1 MDNQRG
7 PNAGHD
13 ILGTMESAPRFLTI
27 SDVADVLNVSVRQVR
42 ALLASGDLLG
52 IQIGGRG
59 EWRIENVQLETYID
73 EQYQAAEQRRR
84 ASERVSEV
92 GGDDHDRV
100 EHQDPPAS

>member
-1 MDNQRG
+1 MAN
-7 PNAGHD
+7 
-13 ILGTMESAPRFLTI
+13 APRFLTI

-73 EQYQAAEQRRR
+73 EQYRAAEERRR
-84 ASERVSEV
+84 TSEAGSDQRD
-92 GGDDHDRV
+92 GV
-100 EHQDPPAS
+100 EHQDPSTP